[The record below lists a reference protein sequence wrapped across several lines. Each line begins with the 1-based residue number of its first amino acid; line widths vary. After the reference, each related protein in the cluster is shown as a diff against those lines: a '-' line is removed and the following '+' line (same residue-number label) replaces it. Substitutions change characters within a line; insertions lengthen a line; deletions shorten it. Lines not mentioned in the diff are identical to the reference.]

1 MPKITAIDVIQLRG
15 HGIQSLVRVRT
26 DEPELF
32 GIGEIGAPA
41 VMARAYLKHLGPKLI
56 GQEALEIER
65 LHHVMT
71 RLQTQFQAHWVNNPT
86 VAGIDIALWDIAG
99 KHFGLPVSKLLS
111 GRFRE
116 RVQLYVNTLGPED
129 WLDKASCRDWADE
142 IKADRHGWR
151 VIKFGFERLLGR
163 GLPADRYQGGYL
175 GKMLTPME
183 LRTIGRGYE
192 NCREALGWDIDVIVH
207 CHNEWDVA
215 TAVGLS
221 EVVAPMRPLWIEDAL
236 PVPYSESWAAYRRQS
251 SVRVLTG
258 EKLEFA
264 HEFLQFMQAGA
275 VDAIHPDI
283 AFTHG
288 ITGIRKIADLAEM
301 FYLPVVT
308 HNIGSI
314 VQLLATA
321 HFGASCRNFVMTEN
335 RIPQGGLYAELA
347 VEPLCVEN
355 GELVLPN
362 VPGLGIRLDH
372 DFLRAHLDE
381 GETYWGE

>member
-1 MPKITAIDVIQLRG
+1 MPNITAIDVIQLRG

-26 DEPELF
+26 DEPELY
-32 GIGEIGAPA
+32 GVGEIGAPA
-41 VMARAYLKHLGPKLI
+41 VMARAYLKHLAPKLI
-56 GQEALEIER
+56 GQDPLEIER
-65 LHHVMT
+65 LHFVMT
-71 RLQTQFQAHWVNNPT
+71 RLQTQFHAHWVNNPT

-99 KHFGLPVSKLLS
+99 KFFDRPISKLLS

-116 RVQLYVNTLGPED
+116 RVQLYVNTLGPQD

-142 IKADRHGWR
+142 VRADPHGWR
-151 VIKFGFERLLGR
+151 VVKFGFERMLGR

-183 LRTIGRGYE
+183 L
-192 NCREALGWDIDVIVH
+192 H
-207 CHNEWDVA
+207 CHNEWDLA

-221 EVVAPMRPLWIEDAL
+221 EAVAPIRPLWIEDAL
-236 PVPYSESWAAYRRQS
+236 PAPFSESWPAYRRQS
-251 SVRVLTG
+251 QVRVLTG

-288 ITGIRKIADLAEM
+288 ITGMRKIADLAEM

-335 RIPQGGLYAELA
+335 RIPQGQLYEELA

-355 GELVLPN
+355 GELVVPN
-362 VPGLGIRLDH
+362 APGLGIRLDH
-372 DFLRAHLDE
+372 DFLRAHLDD
-381 GETYWGE
+381 GETYWE